1 MLSLHARGA
10 VGKVVTPVA
19 ARLARAGVSPD
30 VITIIGTV
38 GVAGAALAFY
48 PRGHFLVGTLV
59 IVAFVF
65 SDTLD
70 GAIARQTEA
79 SSVWGA
85 FLDST
90 LDRIG
95 DAAVFGSLVLWYA
108 GGGHSR
114 LYAGLALLCLAAG
127 SVTSYIKARAE
138 SLGLSA
144 NVGFAER
151 AERLI
156 IVLACAGLAGL
167 FHWPWLLQGALWFLA
182 GATVLTVGQRL
193 VEVRRQAA
201 KVGGIRARRRPM
213 RPRTARM
220 TGRVAARP
228 RGRTRLVAR
237 PRRRPTVADDR
248 PADRSDR
255 ADSRTADGPGAAT
268 G

>member
-30 VITIIGTV
+30 VITIIGTL
-38 GVAGAALAFY
+38 GVSGAALAFF

-59 IVAFVF
+59 ITAFVF

-90 LDRIG
+90 LDRVG

-138 SLGLSA
+138 ALGLSA

-156 IVLACAGLAGL
+156 IVLVCAGFAGL
-167 FHWPWLLQGALWFLA
+167 LHWPWLLEGALWFLA
-182 GATVLTVGQRL
+182 GATVLTVVQRL

-201 KVGGIRARRRPM
+201 KVGGVRARRRPM

-220 TGRVAARP
+220 TGRVAAWP
-228 RGRTRLVAR
+228 HGHARLVAR
-237 PRRRPTVADDR
+237 QGRRATVTDDR
-248 PADRSDR
+248 PAERPADARS
-255 ADSRTADGPGAAT
+255 ADGPGAAT